1 MEKFILVIITA
12 PNDQEASML
21 SHTLVDEK
29 LIACA
34 NRFPVQSI
42 YRWQDNIENEAEVML
57 TCKTLA
63 SNLDRVVSR
72 VKELHSYDVPEI
84 IALPILG
91 SSKDYLDWVEENSS
105 SKSGN

>member
-1 MEKFILVIITA
+1 MDKYILVMITA
-12 PNDQEASML
+12 SDDQEASML
-21 SHTLVDEK
+21 SHALVDEK

-42 YRWQDNIENEAEVML
+42 YRWQDNVENEAEVML
-57 TCKTLA
+57 VCKTLA
-63 SNLDRVVSR
+63 SNLDALVKR

-91 SSKDYLDWVEENSS
+91 GSKDYLDWVGENTEQ
-105 SKSGN
+105 

>member
-1 MEKFILVIITA
+1 MEKYLVVLITA
-12 PNDQEASML
+12 PNDQEASIL
-21 SHTLVDEK
+21 SHALVEEK

-42 YRWQDNIENEAEVML
+42 YRWQDNIENEAEIML
-57 TCKTLA
+57 ICKIMA
-63 SNLDRVVSR
+63 SNLDKLIKR

-91 SSKDYLDWVEENSS
+91 GSKDYLDWVSENT
-105 SKSGN
+105 KGA